1 MHLFLRESIKVII
14 VLTNLLSL
22 LLIFLLHA
30 SFNFFISV
38 GWLFRSSSVM
48 VLSNFFKN
56 LMQTKREKFKLY
68 LLGNLFAIKKR
79 RKKRPWNTSNMWLK
93 FAQIEGIFFRINYR
107 IRGPFHWKHQLSHS
121 YRFTRLVCRAKDKNK
136 TNT

>member
-1 MHLFLRESIKVII
+1 MQLFLRESIVIT

-30 SFNFFISV
+30 SFNFFVSV

-48 VLSNFFKN
+48 VFSNFFKN
-56 LMQTKREKFKLY
+56 LMQTKGEKFKWY
-68 LLGNLFAIKKR
+68 LRGNLFAIKKR
-79 RKKRPWNTSNMWLK
+79 PWNTPNMWLK
-93 FAQIEGIFFRINYR
+93 LAQIEGTFFRINYR
-107 IRGPFHWKHQLSHS
+107 IHGSFNWKHQLSHS
-121 YRFTRLVCRAKDKNK
+121 FRFTHLVCRAKNKNK